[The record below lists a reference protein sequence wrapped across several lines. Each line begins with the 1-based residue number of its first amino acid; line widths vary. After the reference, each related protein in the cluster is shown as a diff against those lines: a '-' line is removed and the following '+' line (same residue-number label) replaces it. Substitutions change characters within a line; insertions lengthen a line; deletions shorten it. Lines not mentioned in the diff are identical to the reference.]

1 MAEAFE
7 DEIEPT
13 ITIDEYIQGMEEQE
27 LEADL
32 VLGGDEG
39 NECTYNK
46 GYMKRQAIFSCLTC
60 SPDGNAGVCTACCLA
75 CHDGHEVVE
84 LWTKR
89 NFRCDCGNS
98 KFGSFTCKL
107 FSDKDPENK
116 DNSYNHNY
124 RGAYCTCGRPYPD
137 PDAVEQVEMIQCC
150 ICEDWFHEDHIGLGP
165 SEEIPKD
172 DEGEPIYAD
181 FICQDCA
188 ISCSFLKLYPPSIW
202 VLSGRRNMAVENGS
216 SSSATPEKD
225 ICSENPKSSSLVN
238 DLGCVAVSSEVGME
252 AKENVESN
260 GNLIQ
265 ENTCDP
271 QVQTPVCILGHKL
284 PEASLLLEKKPM
296 FLSKGWRDWL
306 CPCKNCRE
314 FYAKKN
320 VSYLIDKEDSMEEYE
335 KVAKQKRAENLQQQ
349 EGAELNFLNKLN
361 HVQQIEILSGIAD
374 MKNEFRSFLESV
386 DPSKPVTPADIKQ
399 VFDNLAKKRQRL
411 L

>member
-1 MAEAFE
+1 MAEAFQ
-7 DEIEPT
+7 DEVEQT
-13 ITIDEYIQGMEEQE
+13 VTIDEYIQGMEEQE

-60 SPDGNAGVCTACCLA
+60 TPDGNAGVCTACCLA

-98 KFGSFTCKL
+98 KFGNFTCKL

-150 ICEDWFHEDHIGLGP
+150 ICEDWFHENHIGLGP
-165 SEEIPKD
+165 SEEIPRD

-188 ISCSFLKLYPPSIW
+188 ISCSFLKLYPSSIW
-202 VLSGRRNMAVENGS
+202 VLSGRRHMVVENGS
-216 SSSATPEKD
+216 SSSVMPEKD
-225 ICSENPKSSSLVN
+225 ICSGNPTSNSVVT
-238 DLGCVAVSSEVGME
+238 DAGCVAVLSENGME
-252 AKENVESN
+252 AKGNVENN
-260 GNLIQ
+260 GDLIQ
-265 ENTCDP
+265 ENTGDP
-271 QVQTPVCILGHKL
+271 HVQTPACVLGHNL
-284 PEASLLLEKKPM
+284 LEASLVLEKKPM
-296 FLSKGWRDWL
+296 FLSKGWRDQL
-306 CPCKNCRE
+306 CHCGNCRE
-314 FYAKKN
+314 FYDKKN
-320 VSYLIDKEDSMEEYE
+320 VAHLIDKEDSMEEYE

-399 VFDNLAKKRQRL
+399 VFDNLARKRQRL